1 MNIKYNPEI
10 GAFVNTETDEKVTQ
24 SELLM
29 WTAQNPMEV
38 KVGEPKLTN
47 AKSTD
52 KIKNRVRASKIK
64 PREQKRRSYEGRS
77 SLGGRPPN
85 LTRRLPRVVNMRG
98 SSSALS

>member
-38 KVGEPKLTN
+38 KVGEPKLTK
-47 AKSTD
+47 AKAPG
-52 KIKNRVRASKIK
+52 KIVEEGVESITIKERV
-64 PREQKRRSYEGRS
+64 
-77 SLGGRPPN
+77 
-85 LTRRLPRVVNMRG
+85 
-98 SSSALS
+98 

>member
-38 KVGEPKLTN
+38 KVGEPKLTK
-47 AKSTD
+47 AKAPVKMTEEGVESITIKE
-52 KIKNRVRASKIK
+52 KI
-64 PREQKRRSYEGRS
+64 
-77 SLGGRPPN
+77 
-85 LTRRLPRVVNMRG
+85 
-98 SSSALS
+98 

>member
-38 KVGEPKLTN
+38 KVGEPKLTK
-47 AKSTD
+47 AKAPVKMMEEGVESITIKE
-52 KIKNRVRASKIK
+52 KI
-64 PREQKRRSYEGRS
+64 
-77 SLGGRPPN
+77 
-85 LTRRLPRVVNMRG
+85 
-98 SSSALS
+98 

>member
-38 KVGEPKLTN
+38 KVGEPKLTKTK
-47 AKSTD
+47 APVKMMEEGVESITIKE
-52 KIKNRVRASKIK
+52 KI
-64 PREQKRRSYEGRS
+64 
-77 SLGGRPPN
+77 
-85 LTRRLPRVVNMRG
+85 
-98 SSSALS
+98 